1 MEIIKNANEMQRIAL
16 NLKTQG
22 KTIAIVPTMG
32 FLHDGHLALIDKA
45 KELADIVIT
54 SLFVNPKQF
63 APNEDFESYPRD
75 FEHDRKMLAAKN
87 IDYLFAP
94 EAASMYPIG
103 FSTSIHLSG
112 ITGVFEGVTRP
123 THFDG
128 VALVV
133 LKLLEISQCNIAIF
147 GQKDYQQTLV
157 VKRMITDLNLPVQM
171 IVCPTFREANGL
183 AMSSRN
189 RYLSEEEKEKASTL
203 FLALESAKK
212 SIAQGERRRKM
223 INSILLSI
231 IRTVPEIKVDY
242 INTARADTL
251 ETPDEFFPG
260 EEIVMLIAVYVG
272 RTRLIDN
279 AILKIPSQL

>member
-1 MEIIKNANEMQRIAL
+1 MEIIKNAKEMQSIS
-16 NLKTQG
+16 LKLKAEG

-32 FLHDGHLALIDKA
+32 FLHEGHLSLIDKA
-45 KELADIVIT
+45 RELTDIVIT

-75 FEHDRKMLAAKN
+75 FEHDKNMLEARN
-87 IDYLFAP
+87 VDYLFAP
-94 EAASMYPIG
+94 DISSMYPIG
-103 FSTSIHLSG
+103 FSTSIHISK
-112 ITGVFEGVTRP
+112 ITEVFEGASRP

-133 LKLLEISQCNIAIF
+133 LKLFEITRSDYAIF

-157 VKRMITDLNLPVQM
+157 IKRLIEDLNLPVSM
-171 IVCPTFREANGL
+171 IVCPIFREPNGL

-189 RYLSEEEKEKASTL
+189 RYLSDEEKDKAGTI
-203 FLALESAKK
+203 FLALEAAKK
-212 SIAQGERRRKM
+212 AIAKGERKRKM
-223 INSILLSI
+223 INSIVLSI
-231 IRTVPEIKVDY
+231 IRTVQDIKVDY
-242 INTARADTL
+242 INTSRAGNL

-260 EEIVMLIAVYVG
+260 EEIVILVAVYIG

-279 AILKIPSQL
+279 SIIKIPSHI

>member
-1 MEIIKNANEMQRIAL
+1 MEIIKNAREMQSIS
-16 NLKTQG
+16 LKLRAEG

-32 FLHDGHLALIDKA
+32 FLHEGHLSLTDKA
-45 KELADIVIT
+45 RELADIVIT

-75 FEHDRKMLAAKN
+75 FEHDKNMLEARN
-87 IDYLFAP
+87 VDYLFAP
-94 EAASMYPIG
+94 DISSMYPIG
-103 FSTSIHLSG
+103 FSTSIHISK
-112 ITGVFEGVTRP
+112 ITEVFEGASRP

-133 LKLLEISQCNIAIF
+133 LKLFEITRSDYAIF

-157 VKRMITDLNLPVQM
+157 IKRLIEDLNLPVSM
-171 IVCPTFREANGL
+171 IVCPIYREPNGL

-189 RYLSEEEKEKASTL
+189 RYLSDEEKDKAGTI
-203 FLALESAKK
+203 FLALEAAKK
-212 SIAQGERRRKM
+212 AIAKGERKRKM
-223 INSILLSI
+223 INSIVLSI
-231 IRTVPEIKVDY
+231 IRTVQDIKVDY
-242 INTARADTL
+242 INTSRAGNL

-260 EEIVMLIAVYVG
+260 EEIVILVAVYIG

-279 AILKIPSQL
+279 SIIKIPSHI

>member
-32 FLHDGHLALIDKA
+32 FLHEGHLALIDKA

-75 FEHDRKMLAAKN
+75 FEHDSKMLAAKN

-133 LKLLEISQCNIAIF
+133 LKLFEISQCNIAIF

>member
-1 MEIIKNANEMQRIAL
+1 MEIIKNAKEMQSIS
-16 NLKTQG
+16 LKLKAEG

-32 FLHDGHLALIDKA
+32 FLHEGHLSLIDKA
-45 KELADIVIT
+45 RELADIVIT

-75 FEHDRKMLAAKN
+75 FEHDKNMLEARN
-87 IDYLFAP
+87 VDYLFAP
-94 EAASMYPIG
+94 DISSMYPIG
-103 FSTSIHLSG
+103 FSTSIHISK
-112 ITGVFEGVTRP
+112 ITEVFEGASRP

-133 LKLLEISQCNIAIF
+133 LKLFEITRSDYAIF

-157 VKRMITDLNLPVQM
+157 IKRLIEDLNLPVSM
-171 IVCPTFREANGL
+171 IVCPIYREPNGL

-189 RYLSEEEKEKASTL
+189 RYLSDEEKDKAGTI
-203 FLALESAKK
+203 FLALEAAKK
-212 SIAQGERRRKM
+212 AIAKGERKRKM
-223 INSILLSI
+223 INSIVLSI
-231 IRTVPEIKVDY
+231 IRTVQDIKVDY
-242 INTARADTL
+242 INTSRAGNL

-260 EEIVMLIAVYVG
+260 EEIVILVAVYIG

-279 AILKIPSQL
+279 SIIKIPSHI

>member
-1 MEIIKNANEMQRIAL
+1 MEIIKNANEMQSIAL
-16 NLKTQG
+16 NFKAQG
-22 KTIAIVPTMG
+22 KKIAIVPTMG
-32 FLHDGHLALIDKA
+32 FLHDGHLALMDKA

-75 FEHDRKMLAAKN
+75 FEHDRKLLEAKN

-112 ITGVFEGVTRP
+112 ITEIFEGVTRP

-133 LKLLEISQCNIAIF
+133 HKLFEISQCDIAIF

-171 IVCPTFREANGL
+171 IVNPTFREANGL

-189 RYLSEEEKEKASTL
+189 RYLSEEEKEKAATL

-212 SIAQGERRRKM
+212 AIAQGERRRKM
-223 INSILLSI
+223 INSIILSN

-242 INTARADTL
+242 VNTARADTL
-251 ETPDEFFPG
+251 DTPDEFFPG

>member
-1 MEIIKNANEMQRIAL
+1 MEIIKNAKEMQSIS
-16 NLKTQG
+16 LKLKAEG

-32 FLHDGHLALIDKA
+32 FLHEGHLSLIDKA
-45 KELADIVIT
+45 RELADIVIT

-75 FEHDRKMLAAKN
+75 FEHDKNMLEARN
-87 IDYLFAP
+87 VDYLFAP
-94 EAASMYPIG
+94 DISSMYPIG
-103 FSTSIHLSG
+103 FSSSIHISK
-112 ITGVFEGVTRP
+112 ITEVFEGASRP

-133 LKLLEISQCNIAIF
+133 LKLFEITRSDYAIF

-157 VKRMITDLNLPVQM
+157 IKRLIEDLNLPVSM
-171 IVCPTFREANGL
+171 IVCPIFREPNGL

-189 RYLSEEEKEKASTL
+189 RYLSDEEKDKAGTI
-203 FLALESAKK
+203 FLALEAAKK
-212 SIAQGERRRKM
+212 AIAKGERKRKM
-223 INSILLSI
+223 INSIVLSI
-231 IRTVPEIKVDY
+231 IRTVQDIKVDY
-242 INTARADTL
+242 INTSRAGNL

-260 EEIVMLIAVYVG
+260 EEIVILVAVYIG

-279 AILKIPSQL
+279 SIIKIPSHI

>member
-1 MEIIKNANEMQRIAL
+1 MEIIKNAREMQSIS
-16 NLKTQG
+16 LKLKAEG

-32 FLHDGHLALIDKA
+32 FLHEGHLSLIDKA
-45 KELADIVIT
+45 RELADIVIT

-75 FEHDRKMLAAKN
+75 FEHDKNMLEARN
-87 IDYLFAP
+87 VDYLFAP
-94 EAASMYPIG
+94 DISSMYPIG
-103 FSTSIHLSG
+103 FSTSIHISK
-112 ITGVFEGVTRP
+112 ITEVFEGASRP

-133 LKLLEISQCNIAIF
+133 LKLFEITRSDYAIF

-157 VKRMITDLNLPVQM
+157 IKRLIEDLNLPVSM
-171 IVCPTFREANGL
+171 IVCPIYREPNGL

-189 RYLSEEEKEKASTL
+189 RYLSDEEKDKAGTI
-203 FLALESAKK
+203 FLALEAAKK
-212 SIAQGERRRKM
+212 AIAKGERKRKM
-223 INSILLSI
+223 INSIVLSI
-231 IRTVPEIKVDY
+231 IRTVQDIKVDY
-242 INTARADTL
+242 INTSRAGNL

-260 EEIVMLIAVYVG
+260 EEIVILVAVYIG

-279 AILKIPSQL
+279 SIIKIPSHI

>member
-1 MEIIKNANEMQRIAL
+1 MEIIKNAREMQSIS
-16 NLKTQG
+16 LKLKAEG

-32 FLHDGHLALIDKA
+32 FLHEGHLSLIDKA
-45 KELADIVIT
+45 RELADIVIT

-75 FEHDRKMLAAKN
+75 FEHDKNMLEARN
-87 IDYLFAP
+87 VDYLFAP
-94 EAASMYPIG
+94 DISSMYPIG
-103 FSTSIHLSG
+103 FSTSIHISK
-112 ITGVFEGVTRP
+112 ITEVFEGASRP

-133 LKLLEISQCNIAIF
+133 LKLFEITRSDYAIF

-157 VKRMITDLNLPVQM
+157 IKRLIEDLNLPVSM
-171 IVCPTFREANGL
+171 IVCPIFREPNGL

-189 RYLSEEEKEKASTL
+189 RYLSDEEKDKAGTI
-203 FLALESAKK
+203 FLALEAAKK
-212 SIAQGERRRKM
+212 AIAKGERKRKM
-223 INSILLSI
+223 INSIVLSI
-231 IRTVPEIKVDY
+231 IRTVQDIKVDY
-242 INTARADTL
+242 INTSRAGNL

-260 EEIVMLIAVYVG
+260 EEIVILVAVYIG

-279 AILKIPSQL
+279 SIIKIPSHI

>member
-1 MEIIKNANEMQRIAL
+1 MEIIKNAKEMQSIS
-16 NLKTQG
+16 LKLKAEG

-32 FLHDGHLALIDKA
+32 FLHEGHLSLIDKA
-45 KELADIVIT
+45 RELADIVIT

-75 FEHDRKMLAAKN
+75 FEHDKNMLEARN
-87 IDYLFAP
+87 VDYLFAP
-94 EAASMYPIG
+94 DISSMYPIG
-103 FSTSIHLSG
+103 FSTSIHISK
-112 ITGVFEGVTRP
+112 ITEVFEGASRP

-133 LKLLEISQCNIAIF
+133 LKLFEITRSDYAIF

-157 VKRMITDLNLPVQM
+157 IKRLIEDLNLPVSM
-171 IVCPTFREANGL
+171 IVCPIFREPNGL

-189 RYLSEEEKEKASTL
+189 RYLSDEEKDKAGTI
-203 FLALESAKK
+203 FLALEAAKK
-212 SIAQGERRRKM
+212 AIAKGERKRKM
-223 INSILLSI
+223 INSIVLSI
-231 IRTVPEIKVDY
+231 IRTVQDIKVDY
-242 INTARADTL
+242 INTSRAGNL

-260 EEIVMLIAVYVG
+260 EEIVILVAVYIG

-279 AILKIPSQL
+279 SIIKIPSHI